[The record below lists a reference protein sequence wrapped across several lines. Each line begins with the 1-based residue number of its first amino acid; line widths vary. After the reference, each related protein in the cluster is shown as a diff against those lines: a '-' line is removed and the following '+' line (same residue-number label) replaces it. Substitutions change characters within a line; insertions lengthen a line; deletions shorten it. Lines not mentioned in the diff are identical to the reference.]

1 MNSFDRRAWLR
12 CLTLAIGG
20 FGVSRP
26 IGARPS
32 PPTASGVS
40 GDPLARLS
48 LNENPYGPAPVVNAA
63 LQHEFP
69 NLCRYTGAA
78 EYDALVELIA
88 AREKVSKDNVILG
101 ETLEPLGTYLGQQG
115 GQGGEFIHS
124 DPGYMVLI
132 NAAVA
137 VGGHAIGVPL
147 DSDLQNDLPAIT
159 AKVNQRTRAVFLAN
173 PNNPTGIVS
182 DLKQLRNFVR
192 ETSRQALVIVDESY
206 LDFAG
211 DFAQLTLVDLVR
223 ADENVIVFRN
233 MCEPF
238 GLAGIILGYGLLP
251 KPIAKALIAQGLTN
265 PHLFNRL
272 DVAAAT
278 ASLRDK
284 SDYLA
289 HMRQQVAEEREKW
302 FQLFR
307 EVRKRYT
314 ASAANFVF
322 FETGIPHAE
331 FAAAMLEKGL
341 EIGRMFPPYNNWAR
355 ITIGLPQENSM
366 ARAAVRLLL
375 RAAPS

>member
-1 MNSFDRRAWLR
+1 MNTFDRRAWLR
-12 CLTLAIGG
+12 SLTLAIGG
-20 FGVSRP
+20 LGVSRL
-26 IGARPS
+26 ISAGPS
-32 PPTASGVS
+32 PPTASGGGSNGLV
-40 GDPLARLS
+40 RLS
-48 LNENPYGPAPVVNAA
+48 LNENPYGPAPVVPAA
-63 LQHEFP
+63 LQREFS
-69 NLCRYTGAA
+69 NLCRYTGGA

-88 AREKVSKDNVILG
+88 AREGVSKDHIMLG
-101 ETLEPLGTYLGQQG
+101 ETLEPLGNYLGLQG

-137 VGGHAIGVPL
+137 VGARAIGVPL
-147 DSDLQNDLPAIT
+147 DSEMQNDLPAMT

-173 PNNPTGIVS
+173 PNNPTGMIS
-182 DLKQLRNFVR
+182 DSKQLRNFAR

-238 GLAGIILGYGLLP
+238 GLAGIELGYGLLP
-251 KPIAKALIAQGLTN
+251 KPIAKALSAQGLTN

-272 DVAAAT
+272 AVAAAT
-278 ASLRDK
+278 ASLRDG

-289 HMRQQVAEEREKW
+289 HVRRQVAAEREKW

-307 EVRKRYT
+307 ELGKRFT
-314 ASAANFVF
+314 ASTGNFVF
-322 FETGIPHAE
+322 FETGVPHAK
-331 FAAAMLEKGL
+331 FSAALMEKGV
-341 EIGRMFPPYNNWAR
+341 EIGRVFRPYEDWAR
-355 ITIGLPQENSM
+355 ISIGLPQENSI
-366 ARAAVRLLL
+366 ARAAVRQLL
-375 RAAPS
+375 RAK